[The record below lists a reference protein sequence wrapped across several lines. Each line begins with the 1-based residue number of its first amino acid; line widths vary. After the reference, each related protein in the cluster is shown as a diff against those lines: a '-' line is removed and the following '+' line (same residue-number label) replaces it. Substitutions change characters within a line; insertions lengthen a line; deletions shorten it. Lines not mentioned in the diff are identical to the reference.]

1 MSAVKRFSIAQL
13 RFAGGKEHDVNYVS
27 EVHYDA
33 ALAREPVAC
42 NHEWTDD
49 GQFLLVCTTCGAQE
63 DYTQALQLAFELGG
77 TDDGSYD
84 LEADELCE
92 VIRRHAEQPAPAA
105 LYLPDQMHADQN
117 RLVRELDVL
126 LNGEAGAAE
135 QASLCDIVAQVRR
148 ERAIQSKPILLWKAP
163 REPKPEPVALLSYCG
178 KTFAINYTLMSWIEG
193 WVTMGQVG
201 TAVAALD
208 AIDNTRAALAGVVAM
223 MGRDAS
229 SMTPEQVAFYQEQ
242 GLYRETEW
250 PYIKDYSE
258 AMPEGAVD
266 EQ

>member
-1 MSAVKRFSIAQL
+1 MCL
-13 RFAGGKEHDVNYVS
+13 R
-27 EVHYDA
+27 
-33 ALAREPVAC
+33 C
-42 NHEWTDD
+42 
-49 GQFLLVCTTCGAQE
+49 
-63 DYTQALQLAFELGG
+63 
-77 TDDGSYD
+77 
-84 LEADELCE
+84 
-92 VIRRHAEQPAPAA
+92 I
-105 LYLPDQMHADQN
+105 
-117 RLVRELDVL
+117 
-126 LNGEAGAAE
+126 
-135 QASLCDIVAQVRR
+135 
-148 ERAIQSKPILLWKAP
+148 
-163 REPKPEPVALLSYCG
+163 
-178 KTFAINYTLMSWIEG
+178 
-193 WVTMGQVG
+193 G